1 MAKKRRP
8 HEPSFK
14 ARVAIEAI
22 REQETVSQLSSQ
34 HKVHGTQLHQWKR
47 TVLERAA
54 ELFAGPGQPRDNVE
68 VAELYQHIGKLQVEL
83 EWLKKKSARID

>member
-14 ARVAIEAI
+14 AKVAIDAI
-22 REQETVSQLSSQ
+22 RELHTVSQLASQ
-34 HKVHGTQLHQWKR
+34 YKVHGTQIHHWKR
-47 TVLERAA
+47 TVLDRAA
-54 ELFAGPGQPRDNVE
+54 ELFEGPGQPRQDVE

-83 EWLKKKSARID
+83 EWLKKKSTRLD

>member
-14 ARVAIEAI
+14 ARVAIAAI

-34 HKVHGTQLHQWKR
+34 YEVHGTQIHQWKR
-47 TVLERAA
+47 TVLERSA
-54 ELFAGPGQPRDNVE
+54 ELFAGPGQHRDNVE